1 MQHFH
6 TNIASSVVFLSVRWE
21 NGWHVKKRMNR
32 SRLRGTVWEAGSCW
46 FKKKVHLH
54 SRPTHEKRWFYW
66 VFVWNQILMNAKV
79 DAIRCAVA
87 MLPFTNL
94 LWTLVL
100 FIVHQQFCS
109 AKAIVINAVLAEF
122 ICSIHAR
129 RKVYLRSERTSYA
142 RDISLNF
149 SSASSLF
156 SGFLSGCQRSASLRY
171 LTPEQINWLQHV

>member
-1 MQHFH
+1 MTQPFH
-6 TNIASSVVFLSVRWE
+6 TSIASGVVFLSVRWQ
-21 NGWHVKKRMNR
+21 NGWPVRKRMNR
-32 SRLRGTVWEAGSCW
+32 SRYRLGSRLVLAQE
-46 FKKKVHLH
+46 KKLHLH
-54 SRPTHEKRWFYW
+54 SRSTHEKGWFYGG
-66 VFVWNQILMNAKV
+66 FAWNQIPMNTKV
-79 DAIRCAVA
+79 DTIGRAAA
-87 MLPFTNL
+87 MLPFANL
-94 LWTLVL
+94 LRTPAL

>member
-1 MQHFH
+1 VLVQEKSAFAFQ
-6 TNIASSVVFLSVRWE
+6 TYPREEVILLGF
-21 NGWHVKKRMNR
+21 
-32 SRLRGTVWEAGSCW
+32 RL
-46 FKKKVHLH
+46 
-54 SRPTHEKRWFYW
+54 
-66 VFVWNQILMNAKV
+66 NQILMNAKV
-79 DAIRCAVA
+79 DAIRYAVA